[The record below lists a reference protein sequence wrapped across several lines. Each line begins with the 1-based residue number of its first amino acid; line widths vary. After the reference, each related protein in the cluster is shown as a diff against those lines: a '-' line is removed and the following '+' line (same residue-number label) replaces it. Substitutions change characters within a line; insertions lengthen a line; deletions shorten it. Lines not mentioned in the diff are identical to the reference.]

1 MAIIANE
8 KNEYRASVN
17 ESILKGICFLK
28 EFVKKKKRK
37 RTDQLTLD
45 TEFFK

>member
-28 EFVKKKKRK
+28 EFVKKKKK
-37 RTDQLTLD
+37 NEKELTN
-45 TEFFK
+45 